1 MVAAGDGV
9 VCGIVNLN
17 PLKVKVETL
26 VENSLLNVFDQFTDL
41 KKDRS

>member
-26 VENSLLNVFDQFTDL
+26 ENSLLNVYDQFTDL